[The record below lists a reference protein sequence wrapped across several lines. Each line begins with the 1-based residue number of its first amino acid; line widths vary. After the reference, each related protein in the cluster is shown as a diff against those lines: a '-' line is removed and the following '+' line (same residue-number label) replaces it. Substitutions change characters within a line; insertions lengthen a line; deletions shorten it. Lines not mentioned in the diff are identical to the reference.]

1 MVAAP
6 AIRASTS
13 DAGSVSFCEE
23 NNSVMLIP
31 RVDPNE
37 KPNLWFSKSEIHHN
51 SMMSKIR
58 ELVQAKLM
66 DLLVPTS
73 VDDCSFDDDTV
84 EDDED
89 DVEFEYNAHDDDDVV
104 VGHDTSPGP
113 GSADDTTGIYIP
125 NNYSSSSSST
135 SPRQTPTPPHTAK
148 EIEERI
154 LHQKA
159 EILQDRLNEIM
170 ELPREDILAFLTSG
184 GLPSSMA
191 GISTN
196 AASAAKSRPSLPSSS
211 SSKQQQQQPQPQRN
225 KQSNHSQGS
234 PKSKSNSDSNS
245 IPSHPHPHP
254 YNWILDSDLEW
265 KDLPPLVQVNA
276 VEVGYTENLWNEDSQ
291 DLAVFFQPWNDLTPN
306 QRAALR
312 YLGHY
317 DEASW
322 NKDVAIMTRRRERA
336 SQTAVAVAVVA
347 TGTLN
352 TPSSSNSN
360 NNNNKEEKSPVS
372 SDGGGPRGDSVPQR
386 DVSARK
392 SSNADDDDELTE
404 FISNFLPEEEPEPV
418 RLQSEEKTTEKFNNT
433 IKKEEDDEELTE
445 FISNFL
451 PEEEKKEEDEELTEF
466 ISNFLPEEEPEPER
480 QESEEKTTE
489 KFNSTIKEE
498 EDDEELTEFL
508 SNFLPDVEEPESERQ
523 ESKEETTEQVN
534 NTIKEEE
541 EDDDD
546 DDELSEFIS
555 NFLPDELP
563 PSQESNEGKSDHK
576 DSIEKDDDDDEMTE
590 FISNFLPEAQEP
602 SVESET
608 KESSEEDR
616 EEPKELE
623 TKEDTQTKK
632 RESNND
638 NDNEE
643 LDEFISNFLPEA
655 EEPSME
661 SASKDSSNNDTEK
674 PEQYKAKDETETM
687 KQTDDSK
694 DNDDDDELAEFTS
707 NLLPEGQEPN
717 VEPESKECGDNE
729 TEQPEQRE
737 AKKTQ
742 TNKGNDNDD
751 EELAE
756 FISNFLPEAQE
767 AKEPN
772 VESEFKKSREDEA
785 ERPQQDDT
793 KEENETTKHDDDDD
807 EMNEFIS
814 NFLPEVQ
821 ESSVES
827 ETKESCAD
835 NGEFISNSSP
845 DTPPEPHQTN
855 EMSDHEIAQNEKVE
869 EEEKQG
875 NREPRTEKVVSH
887 CGEAPIE
894 LGETDTGKVVIE
906 RRNSISQDNRDATSE
921 IKSAGAQSQ
930 TPDLSPDGNKPS
942 TDDPKPTL
950 PRSNSHEDLPAESRR
965 MWIPVVLAT
974 AVAVV
979 ALPLLWFAM
988 NDTSSHERRR
998 ASSEL

>member
-1 MVAAP
+1 
-6 AIRASTS
+6 
-13 DAGSVSFCEE
+13 
-23 NNSVMLIP
+23 
-31 RVDPNE
+31 
-37 KPNLWFSKSEIHHN
+37 
-51 SMMSKIR
+51 
-58 ELVQAKLM
+58 
-66 DLLVPTS
+66 
-73 VDDCSFDDDTV
+73 
-84 EDDED
+84 
-89 DVEFEYNAHDDDDVV
+89 
-104 VGHDTSPGP
+104 
-113 GSADDTTGIYIP
+113 
-125 NNYSSSSSST
+125 
-135 SPRQTPTPPHTAK
+135 
-148 EIEERI
+148 
-154 LHQKA
+154 
-159 EILQDRLNEIM
+159 
-170 ELPREDILAFLTSG
+170 
-184 GLPSSMA
+184 
-191 GISTN
+191 
-196 AASAAKSRPSLPSSS
+196 
-211 SSKQQQQQPQPQRN
+211 
-225 KQSNHSQGS
+225 
-234 PKSKSNSDSNS
+234 
-245 IPSHPHPHP
+245 
-254 YNWILDSDLEW
+254 
-265 KDLPPLVQVNA
+265 
-276 VEVGYTENLWNEDSQ
+276 
-291 DLAVFFQPWNDLTPN
+291 
-306 QRAALR
+306 
-312 YLGHY
+312 
-317 DEASW
+317 
-322 NKDVAIMTRRRERA
+322 
-336 SQTAVAVAVVA
+336 
-347 TGTLN
+347 
-352 TPSSSNSN
+352 
-360 NNNNKEEKSPVS
+360 
-372 SDGGGPRGDSVPQR
+372 
-386 DVSARK
+386 
-392 SSNADDDDELTE
+392 
-404 FISNFLPEEEPEPV
+404 
-418 RLQSEEKTTEKFNNT
+418 
-433 IKKEEDDEELTE
+433 
-445 FISNFL
+445 
-451 PEEEKKEEDEELTEF
+451 
-466 ISNFLPEEEPEPER
+466 
-480 QESEEKTTE
+480 
-489 KFNSTIKEE
+489 
-498 EDDEELTEFL
+498 
-508 SNFLPDVEEPESERQ
+508 
-523 ESKEETTEQVN
+523 
-534 NTIKEEE
+534 
-541 EDDDD
+541 
-546 DDELSEFIS
+546 
-555 NFLPDELP
+555 
-563 PSQESNEGKSDHK
+563 
-576 DSIEKDDDDDEMTE
+576 MTE

-616 EEPKELE
+616 EEPKKLE

-638 NDNEE
+638 NDDEE

-655 EEPSME
+655 EEPSMQ

-674 PEQYKAKDETETM
+674 PEQYKAKNQTEIM
-687 KQTDDSK
+687 KQTDDNK
-694 DNDDDDELAEFTS
+694 DNDDDDELAEFIS

-717 VEPESKECGDNE
+717 VESESKECGDNE

-835 NGEFISNSSP
+835 DGIENPEHHESAERNDDNNDDEFAEFISNSSP

-869 EEEKQG
+869 EEEKQES
-875 NREPRTEKVVSH
+875 REPRTEKVVSH

-906 RRNSISQDNRDATSE
+906 RSNSISQDNRDATSE

-930 TPDLSPDGNKPS
+930 TPDLTPDSNKPS